1 MAAKPKLYYFDGRGR
16 MESVRWLLAAAGV
29 EYEEVLFKTAEE
41 FQNLIKGG
49 KLMYEQVPMVEID
62 GMKMVQTRAILRYI
76 AAKYN
81 LYGKDLKEQLL
92 IDMYVEGMRDLY
104 DMIMLLPLAL
114 PEDQEKNLGII
125 AERATQRFFPV
136 YEKALKDP
144 GKNYLVGNQLSWAD
158 VHLLELI
165 LMVEECKSGVLSAFP
180 KLQEFKA
187 RVSKIPRIQKFLQ
200 PGSQRKPPMDDAGL
214 EAIKKIFNLQKGL
227 LFKHSSMVLAYF

>member
-1 MAAKPKLYYFDGRGR
+1 MAAKPKLYYFNGRGR

-29 EYEEVLFKTAEE
+29 EYEEVFLETAEE
-41 FQNLIKGG
+41 LQNLIKDGE
-49 KLMYEQVPMVEID
+49 LLYHQVPMVEID

-104 DMIMLLPLAL
+104 DIIMLLPFAL
-114 PEDQEKNLGII
+114 PEDQEKNLSIV
-125 AERATQRFFPV
+125 AEKATQRFFPV
-136 YEKALKDP
+136 YEKVLKD

-165 LMVEECKSGVLSAFP
+165 LMAEECKSDILLAFP
-180 KLQEFKA
+180 KLQEFKS
-187 RVSKIPRIQKFLQ
+187 RVSKLPRIQKFLQ
-200 PGSQRKPPMDDAGL
+200 PGSQRKPPMDDACL
-214 EAIKKIFNLQKGL
+214 EALQKIFTSPKGL
-227 LFKHSSMVLAYF
+227 LLKHSSMSLAYF